1 MIARNRERFKIAP
14 SLTWGALAE
23 YDLSMYLL
31 LNLFLLFF
39 LAAEREPVGLNADA
53 EKQEAAFVSNIRQL
67 VFEGRRSGE
76 GYFSR
81 DGSLLIFQSER
92 EPDNPF
98 FQMYLMDMN
107 SGDTSRVSPGHGKT
121 TCGWIHPSNRK
132 VLFSSTHHDP
142 QARQKQD
149 EEFQYRAS
157 GQPKRYGWEF
167 DDEYDIYEA
176 DLAGSGLR
184 NLTDSAGYDAEG
196 AYSPDGR
203 LIVFASN
210 RHAFTEDLSEADRKR
225 FEQDKSYLMD
235 IYLMDADGG
244 NVRRM
249 TREKG
254 YDGGPFFSFDGE
266 RICWRRFSEDG
277 ATAEIYTMRA
287 DGSDQKQLTRLGAM
301 SWAPFFHP
309 SGDYLIFATNRH
321 GFGNFELYLVDSE
334 GGSEPARVTFTD
346 GFDGLPAFSPE
357 GDRLVWTSV
366 RTANRQA
373 QLFMADWNDGAAR
386 EALGLPE
393 WASATASSGSIAL
406 VGAPDLQ
413 LTQPEIRAEDLQMH
427 LTYLASDFMEGRLT
441 GTEGERRATEY
452 VASVFQSLGLR
463 PAGDEGAYFQEYPF
477 TAGVSPGPGN
487 RLSLQADGS
496 AEIHYLFDQD
506 WRPLAFSQ
514 TGDFSA
520 PVVFAGYGLR
530 APPSGDFPGYDSFQD
545 LDVKDKWVLVFRY
558 LPEELS
564 PEVRQHL
571 SRFSSLRYKAMA
583 AREQGAK
590 GLMVVSGPN
599 SKVRE
604 ELVRIASDAASAG
617 SGVAAISITDRLAGE
632 ILKAAGRDL
641 GKLQTEYDKDKPL
654 PGFQVPSLT
663 VAAAIDIVQ
672 ERRVG
677 RNVLAKLP
685 AGEASALSSVV
696 IGAHLDHLGRGDGPN
711 SLAQEEE
718 KGMIH
723 FGADD
728 NASGVA
734 GLLEIAQYFA
744 DRKARGALPLKHNI
758 LFAAWTGEELGL
770 LGSAHFA
777 RTFGSGDRPDL
788 RPDIVAYLNMDM
800 IGRLD
805 KSLVL
810 QGVGS
815 SSFWPREIEK
825 RNVPIGLPVVTQN
838 ESYLPTDATSF
849 YLRKVPILS
858 AFTGAHQ
865 EYHTPRDTADRINY
879 PGTQKITRL
888 MAAITESLATS
899 DSVPDYIEMERPQ
912 RMGGGGRRVYLG
924 TIPDFSQEEVVGVRL
939 AGVQKEGPA
948 DQAGLRAGDIIVELA
963 GTAIANIYD
972 YQFALGA
979 LKVGEPAGI
988 TVLRDGQRV
997 SLTITPGSRD

>member
-1 MIARNRERFKIAP
+1 MHF
-14 SLTWGALAE
+14 
-23 YDLSMYLL
+23 LL
-31 LNLFLLFF
+31 QLFLVAF
-39 LAAEREPVGLNADA
+39 LPAGPLPAGANNDA
-53 EKQEAAFVSNIRQL
+53 EQEALFLSNIRQL

-81 DGSLLIFQSER
+81 DGSMLIFQSER

-107 SGDTSRVSPGHGKT
+107 SGETRRISPGYGKT
-121 TCGWIHPSNRK
+121 TCGWIHPSNQK
-132 VLFSSTHHDP
+132 ILFSSTHHDP
-142 QARQKQD
+142 QAREKQE
-149 EEFQYRAS
+149 EEFRYRAS

-176 DLAGSGLR
+176 DLDGGGLR
-184 NLTDSAGYDAEG
+184 NLTNALGYDAEG
-196 AYSPDGR
+196 AYSPDGK

-210 RHAFTEDLSEADRKR
+210 RHAFTEELSKTDRTR
-225 FEQDKSYLMD
+225 FEQNRSFLMD

-244 NVRRM
+244 NLRRL
-249 TREKG
+249 TRERG
-254 YDGGPFFSFDGE
+254 YDGGPFFSFDGS

-277 ATAEIYTMRA
+277 TTAEIHTMKV
-287 DGSDQKQLTRLGAM
+287 DGSDQRQLTRLGAM

-309 SGDYLIFATNRH
+309 SGDYLIFATNLH
-321 GFGNFELYLVDSE
+321 GFGNFELYLVDAD
-334 GGSEPARVTFTD
+334 GQSEPVRVTATD

-366 RTANRQA
+366 RTADRQA

-386 EALGLPE
+386 AALGLPE
-393 WASATASSGSIAL
+393 RTPGAAHNGSTVL
-406 VGAPDLQ
+406 VGAPDLDR
-413 LTQPEIRAEDLQMH
+413 TRPEIRAEDLH
-427 LTYLASDFMEGRLT
+427 LHVTYLASDFMEGRLT
-441 GTEGERRATEY
+441 GTEGEKRATEY
-452 VASVFQSLGLR
+452 AASVFQSLGLQ
-463 PAGDEGAYFQEYPF
+463 PAGDDGYFQEYPF

-487 RLSLQADGS
+487 RLSLRPEGS

-506 WRPLAFSQ
+506 WRPLAFSR
-514 TGDFSA
+514 TGHFA
-520 PVVFAGYGLR
+520 GPVVFAGYGLR
-530 APPSGDFPGYDSFQD
+530 VPPSGDFQSYDSYQD
-545 LDVKDKWVLVFRY
+545 LDVTDKWVLVFRY
-558 LPEELS
+558 LPEEIT

-583 AREQGAK
+583 AREKGAR
-590 GLMVVSGPN
+590 GLIVVSGPN
-599 SKVRE
+599 SKVSE
-604 ELVRIASDAASAG
+604 ELVRMTSDAASAG
-617 SGVAAISITDRLAGE
+617 SGVAAISVTDRLAGQL
-632 ILKAAGRDL
+632 LKASGIDL
-641 GKLQTEYDKDKPL
+641 GALQAEHDKEKPA
-654 PGFQVPSLT
+654 PGFQIASLT
-663 VAAAIDIVQ
+663 LDATIDIVQ
-672 ERRVG
+672 ERLVG
-677 RNVLAKLP
+677 RNVLALLP
-685 AGEASALSSVV
+685 AGDSPAASSLV

-711 SLAQEEE
+711 SLARDDE

-723 FGADD
+723 YGADD

-734 GLLEIAQYFA
+734 GLLEIAQYLA

-758 LFAAWTGEELGL
+758 LFAAWSGEELGL
-770 LGSAHFA
+770 LGSSHFA

-788 RPDIVAYLNMDM
+788 RPDIIAYLNLDM

-805 KSLVL
+805 KNLVL

-815 SSFWPREIEK
+815 SSFWPKEIER

-865 EYHTPRDTADRINY
+865 DYHTPRDTAEKINY
-879 PGTQKITRL
+879 AGAQKITRL
-888 MAAITESLATS
+888 MAAIAEGLATS
-899 DSVPDYIEMERPQ
+899 DSTPDYVEMERPQ

-924 TIPDFSQEEVVGVRL
+924 TIPDFSQEEVAGVRL

-948 DQAGLRAGDIIVELA
+948 DQAGIKAGDIIVELA
-963 GTAIANIYD
+963 GTTIANIYD

-979 LKVGEPAGI
+979 LKVGEPAAI
-988 TVLRDGQRV
+988 VVLREGRRV

>member
-1 MIARNRERFKIAP
+1 
-14 SLTWGALAE
+14 LLATI
-23 YDLSMYLL
+23 LQMHLL
-31 LNLFLLFF
+31 LSFFLLLFMAAGKEPAISPPDAEQEALFL
-39 LAAEREPVGLNADA
+39 
-53 EKQEAAFVSNIRQL
+53 SNIRQL

-81 DGSLLIFQSER
+81 DGSMLIFQSER

-98 FQMYLMDMN
+98 FQMYLMDM
-107 SGDTSRVSPGHGKT
+107 DTGETRRVSPGHGKT
-121 TCGWIHPSNRK
+121 TCGWIHPSNQR

-142 QARQKQD
+142 QAREKQE
-149 EEFQYRAS
+149 EEFRLRAG

-176 DLAGSGLR
+176 DLEGAGLR
-184 NLTDSAGYDAEG
+184 NLTSSPGYDAEG
-196 AYSPDGR
+196 AWSPDGK

-210 RHAFTEDLSEADRKR
+210 RHAFTDDLSEADRKR

-235 IYLMDADGG
+235 IYLMDADGQ
-244 NVRRM
+244 NVRRL

-254 YDGGPFFSFDGE
+254 YDGGPFFSFTGD

-277 ATAEIYTMRA
+277 TTAEIFTMRL
-287 DGSDQKQLTRLGAM
+287 DGSDQRQLTRMGAM

-309 SGDYLIFATNRH
+309 SGDYLIFATNKH
-321 GFGNFELYLVDSE
+321 GFGNFELYLVDAE
-334 GGSEPARVTFTD
+334 GRAEPVRVTTTD

-366 RTANRQA
+366 RAANRQA
-373 QLFMADWNDGAAR
+373 QLFMAEWNHGAAR
-386 EALGLPE
+386 AALGFPE
-393 WASATASSGSIAL
+393 KRQATGASESSPLAH
-406 VGAPDLQ
+406 APDLNR
-413 LTQPEIRAEDLQMH
+413 TDPEIRAEDLQLH
-427 LTYLASDFMEGRLT
+427 VTYLASDYMEGRLT
-441 GTEGERRATEY
+441 GTEGEKRATDY
-452 VASVFQSLGLR
+452 LAAVFQSLGLQ
-463 PAGDEGAYFQEYPF
+463 PAGDDGTFFQEYPF

-487 RLSLQADGS
+487 RLFLQTGPE

-506 WRPLAFSQ
+506 WRPLAFSL
-514 TGDFSA
+514 TGNFSA
-520 PVVFAGYGLR
+520 PLVFAGYGLQ
-530 APPSGDFPGYDSFQD
+530 APPSGDFGGYDSYGD

-558 LPEELS
+558 LPEEITS
-564 PEVRQHL
+564 EQRQHL

-583 AREQGAK
+583 AREKGAK
-590 GLMVVSGPN
+590 GLIVVSGPN

-604 ELVRIASDAASAG
+604 ELVRMASDAASAG
-617 SGVAAISITDRLAGE
+617 SGLAAITITNRLAGE
-632 ILKAAGRDL
+632 VLKASGKDL
-641 GKLQTEYDKDKPL
+641 GQLQTEHDKAEPV
-654 PGFQVPSLT
+654 PGFQVPSVT
-663 VAAAIDIVQ
+663 VNATIDIAQ

-677 RNVLAKLP
+677 RNVLALLP
-685 AGEASALSSVV
+685 AGDSPAPSSVV
-696 IGAHLDHLGRGDGPN
+696 IGAHLDHLGHGDGPN
-711 SLAQEEE
+711 SLARDDE

-723 FGADD
+723 YGADD

-734 GLLEIAQYFA
+734 GLLEIAQYVA
-744 DRKARGALPLKHNI
+744 DKKAKGALPLKHNV

-770 LGSAHFA
+770 LGSAHFV
-777 RTFGSGDRPDL
+777 RNFGGTDRQDL

-815 SSFWPREIEK
+815 SSFWPKEIER

-865 EYHTPRDTADRINY
+865 DYHTPRDTADRINY
-879 PGTQKITRL
+879 AGTQKITRL
-888 MAAITESLATS
+888 VAAIAESVAIS
-899 DSVPDYIEMERPQ
+899 DAAPDYIEMERPQ

-924 TIPDFSQEEVVGVRL
+924 TIPDFSQEEVAGVRL
-939 AGVQKEGPA
+939 AGVQKDGPA
-948 DQAGLRAGDIIVELA
+948 DQAGIRAGDVIVELA
-963 GTAIANIYD
+963 GTSIANIYD

-979 LKVGEPAGI
+979 LKVAEPAEI
-988 TVLRDGQRV
+988 VVLRDGERV